1 MLQRFSMFLKV
12 YSQHFST
19 TLTIT
24 MVVCAFSAAL
34 FLVLLLH
41 MMVTLDVSLV
51 ASAGGG
57 L

>member
-19 TLTIT
+19 TLT